1 MLGLAFHPVVFL
13 SIQSAYAKP
22 PISILSLPWSVLAH
36 VHHCPEL
43 AAQFLQ
49 HHQFLCLFL
58 VYIPSITYAE
68 GSWKETASAWI
79 RSPELVPIPGH
90 RARRSACGLGT
101 SGSTS
106 VVLASRIHD
115 CVGPRENAGPKP
127 MLLWPLTSPRTV
139 KTARLL
145 KPCMLAWDSF
155 AVEDLLLEV
164 VKTCERLVLRRL

>member
-1 MLGLAFHPVVFL
+1 MAL
-13 SIQSAYAKP
+13 SI
-22 PISILSLPWSVLAH
+22 PIEISKYCKCANGCWCSTPSR
-36 VHHCPEL
+36 HHCPEL

-49 HHQFLCLFL
+49 HHQFPCLFL

-127 MLLWPLTSPRTV
+127 MLLWPRGQLGFRNCACWFEIALWSRNSCW
-139 KTARLL
+139 KLW
-145 KPCMLAWDSF
+145 KQMNG
-155 AVEDLLLEV
+155 
-164 VKTCERLVLRRL
+164 